1 MRQQNEQIEK
11 NRNFFHWRGTKQV
24 VGQNS
29 LAPLILIGAGW
40 SMAQI
45 DRLIEPDNLRP

>member
-1 MRQQNEQIEK
+1 MNKLKKIEI
-11 NRNFFHWRGTKQV
+11 FFTDEAPSRWSNG
-24 VGQNS
+24 
-29 LAPLILIGAGW
+29 LAPLILIGASW